1 MQRGPFL
8 ATTREC
14 TNRYIVIVTSH
25 DMSTGAGLEQR
36 YDKRIAEAML
46 EWGSTLGGLPA
57 YLGIELVRVAP
68 GKLWARA
75 CLQHEL
81 VTPSGNVHG
90 GALAAI
96 LDHVT
101 GAVVYPLMPAGC
113 WGATTELK
121 LNYVAPAQAGA
132 LDAQATVLAMTKRS
146 AVVRGELHDGDRLV
160 CAAQGTITIV
170 QPRS

>member
-1 MQRGPFL
+1 MTL
-8 ATTREC
+8 
-14 TNRYIVIVTSH
+14 
-25 DMSTGAGLEQR
+25 STFDQR
-36 YDKRIAEAML
+36 YNADIADMMVE
-46 EWGSTLGGLPA
+46 LGDGMPGLPD
-57 YLGIELVRVAP
+57 YLGIELLRFEP

-75 CLQHEL
+75 TFRDEL

-101 GAVVYPLMPAGC
+101 GAVVYPLMPAGH

-121 LNYVAPAQAGA
+121 LNYIAPVQAGVVEA
-132 LDAQATVLAMTKRS
+132 EATVLAMTRRS
-146 AVVRGELHDGDRLV
+146 AVVRGELHYCGRLV

-170 QPRS
+170 APRRDGDDQASAPPGG